1 MRLTDT
7 LAELRDFN
15 QPVLQTAD
23 VSARLNIAGNHA
35 SKLMARLAD
44 SGHVMRIKRGL
55 WIFPDKADPLSL
67 PAYLTA
73 PFPSYISLQ
82 TALYHRGMVSQIP
95 GVVYAISVARTRS
108 YATPLGTFSIH
119 HVCPSFYFGYETAD
133 GSGVRMATPE
143 KALIDVLYLMPARSR
158 LFRALPEVEIPRGFS
173 RKKARAMIR
182 RVTSAGR
189 RTMLENR
196 FSRLLETSAQENP
209 FTESVGGV

>member
-1 MRLTDT
+1 MRLTDA

-23 VSARLNIAGNHA
+23 VSALLDITGNHA
-35 SKLMARLAD
+35 STLMARLAD
-44 SGHVMRIKRGL
+44 AGHVVRIKRGL
-55 WIFPDKADPLSL
+55 WAFPDRSDRLSL
-67 PAYLTA
+67 PMYLTA

-82 TALYHRGMVSQIP
+82 TALYHHGMVSQIP
-95 GVVYAISVARTRS
+95 AVVYAISIARTRT

-119 HVCPSFYFGYETAD
+119 HVIPSFFFGYEST
-133 GSGVRMATPE
+133 GTSGARMATPE
-143 KALIDVLYLMPARSR
+143 KALVDALYMIPARSG

-182 RVTSAGR
+182 RVTSAAR

-196 FSRLLETSAQENP
+196 FNRLLASSA
-209 FTESVGGV
+209 